1 MSKKI
6 RFYEKER
13 GGPDTFISSRTNQ
26 SRKNTMISPANRI
39 LSQQNQSMF
48 SPNGS
53 NDGIKYYG

>member
-13 GGPDTFISSRTNQ
+13 GGPDTFISPRASQ
-26 SRKNTMISPANRI
+26 SRKNAMMSPTNRI
-39 LSQQNQSMF
+39 LGRQNQSMYG
-48 SPNGS
+48 PNGS